1 MAISGTD
8 INLIENSLINL
19 FNHIPETSSDRS
31 NKRKYERALKS
42 FQDFLSDKQEEVID
56 IFTDSVRDFITT
68 SDASKI
74 KNRLDKAFQNE
85 LGVDLWDR
93 LRSIEYSLT
102 TNERNSVIRSRIDNI
117 NSEVRRL
124 RKIIISAKWS
134 RSLEEAEKFVILSQ
148 VLDLSDTLTRKAL
161 EDIDWS
167 STNAIKEANL
177 FVYLTLFLLLRFIA
191 MVKGKVTMESLTYT
205 LSLVQ
210 VVIEEQEISS
220 FT

>member
-19 FNHIPETSSDRS
+19 FNHIPETSSDRC

-42 FQDFLSDKQEEVID
+42 FQDFLADKQEEVID
-56 IFTDSVRDFITT
+56 ILTDSVRDFITP
-68 SDASKI
+68 SDAGKI

-85 LGVDLWDR
+85 LGVDLRDR
-93 LRSIEYSLT
+93 LRSIENSLT
-102 TNERNSVIRSRIDNI
+102 TNERNSVIRFRIDNI